1 MEKCEGVLRL
11 TGVVQVFSK
20 LHISVSASSD
30 VEISLYF
37 VALQTSEDAATVRLP
52 AYPGS
57 LAELP
62 LPRLAQ
68 LLMYVPQLFP
78 TRDLLIIPLVQLM
91 CSPLQVLA
99 SPLCQ
104 GAVAGSVLH
113 VDVEVGAAHGYNDV
127 EVYLHVV
134 GDAFLDGE
142 LLGGGAGV
150 PARYLGPREVDAC
163 ENEGDRPGGGVA
175 ALYEVCLLGLGCIVM
190 LV

>member
-30 VEISLYF
+30 VEISLHF

-78 TRDLLIIPLVQLM
+78 TRDLLIVPLVQLM

-99 SPLCQ
+99 SPLCPCCGVFAQKVTSQ

-127 EVYLHVV
+127 
-134 GDAFLDGE
+134 
-142 LLGGGAGV
+142 
-150 PARYLGPREVDAC
+150 DAC
-163 ENEGDRPGGGVA
+163 ENEGDRPCGGVA